1 MKRFILPLILLLSLT
16 LPLYAFDGFTDIFD
30 DPVETTTTEPV
41 TGETST
47 GFGIS
52 GTVGFSFEAFSDI
65 AKPLEAQIDIGG
77 GLNIDLSWRGSI
89 VDASVNLSLNPS
101 LQDETLEWIDV
112 FTGLSITTYFEGGRI
127 EVGRLKKEW
136 GSGDG
141 VHVVD
146 VLNAPDY
153 RNGIVDDTLAM
164 KVAEPMLLTTAL
176 VKGTTFEIAFKP
188 MLIPM
193 LSEEDP
199 NGRWFMLSKEQ
210 QTKMATMLGAPADPL
225 RVDLQTPDKEDLA
238 KLSKAQYG
246 ARVTRT
252 MGPFDLGLIY
262 YNGYYYEPGYDF
274 SAYVPGNPY
283 ASPATP
289 PSGTIKIDFTRAQLF
304 GAEATFITG
313 PLTFMAEGG
322 FWLSEDMKGTE
333 MGKYNNKWVYL
344 AGVGLLVPG
353 TSTYATLTY
362 NGHYIMD
369 YDDGPLAALNADN
382 MQAAQSSAGKRY
394 MNTLTAAMEIPLA
407 RDTVVIRLA
416 GTYQIETHGYALL
429 PSVTW
434 NITDDLVFKANARVF
449 GSIGGGKESIFET
462 WKDNDAL
469 KLGIS
474 YLF

>member
-153 RNGIVDDTLAM
+153 RFGIVDDTLAM

-176 VKGTTFEIAFKP
+176 IKGTTFEIAFKP

-199 NGRWFMLSKEQ
+199 NGRWFMLSDEQ
-210 QTKMATMLGAPADPL
+210 QLKMNTMLAPP
-225 RVDLQTPDKEDLA
+225 VVLQTPKKEDLA
-238 KLSKAQYG
+238 KLSKAQYA

-252 MGPFDLGLIY
+252 LGAFDLGLIY
-262 YNGYYYEPGYDF
+262 YNGYYYQPGYDF
-274 SAYVPGNPY
+274 SALMTLNTV
-283 ASPATP
+283 T
-289 PSGTIKIDFTRAQLF
+289 IDFTRAQLF

-369 YDDGPLAALNADN
+369 YDDSSPLAAMNADN
-382 MQAAQSSAGKRY
+382 LQAAQSSAGKRY

-434 NITDDLVFKANARVF
+434 NIADDLVFKANARIF
-449 GSIGGGKESIFET
+449 GSIGEGEDSLFKT

>member
-199 NGRWFMLSKEQ
+199 NGRWFMLSDKQ
-210 QTKMATMLGAPADPL
+210 QADMATMFASNPDI
-225 RVDLQTPDKEDLA
+225 DTPTKEDLS

-262 YNGYYYEPGYDF
+262 YNGYYYEPGYDL
-274 SAYVPGNPY
+274 SALMTTANTV
-283 ASPATP
+283 T
-289 PSGTIKIDFTRAQLF
+289 IDFTRAQLF

-322 FWLSEDMKGTE
+322 FWLSEDMK
-333 MGKYNNKWVYL
+333 
-344 AGVGLLVPG
+344 
-353 TSTYATLTY
+353 
-362 NGHYIMD
+362 
-369 YDDGPLAALNADN
+369 
-382 MQAAQSSAGKRY
+382 
-394 MNTLTAAMEIPLA
+394 
-407 RDTVVIRLA
+407 
-416 GTYQIETHGYALL
+416 
-429 PSVTW
+429 
-434 NITDDLVFKANARVF
+434 
-449 GSIGGGKESIFET
+449 
-462 WKDNDAL
+462 
-469 KLGIS
+469 
-474 YLF
+474 

>member
-1 MKRFILPLILLLSLT
+1 MKRLILPLILLLSLT
-16 LPLYAFDGFTDIFD
+16 LPLYAFDGFADIFD
-30 DPVETTTTEPV
+30 DPVETATAEPISK
-41 TGETST
+41 ETAT

-199 NGRWFMLSKEQ
+199 NGRWFMLTAEQ
-210 QTKMATMLGAPADPL
+210 AAML
-225 RVDLQTPDKEDLA
+225 TPIPSILTINTPQKEDLA
-238 KLSKAQYG
+238 KLSKAQYA
-246 ARVTRT
+246 ARMTRT
-252 MGPFDLGLIY
+252 MGPFDLGLLY
-262 YNGYYYEPGYDF
+262 YNGYHYQPAYDM
-274 SAYVPGNPY
+274 SNYDPIN
-283 ASPATP
+283 TLP
-289 PSGTIKIDFTRAQLF
+289 PWTIKIDFTRAQLF
-304 GAEATFITG
+304 GAEGTFITG

-344 AGVGLLVPG
+344 AGVGLLIPG

-434 NITDDLVFKANARVF
+434 NIMDDLVFKANARVF